1 MAPSDSDHNGPIFL
15 TTSELNGDIPF
26 FVLFGFPVL
35 GRFEYVSVTDDMIDD
50 CIELFLRSFCLDEPI
65 SICTEIAS
73 SQKAQE
79 ELIEL
84 SKITL
89 QDGASVAAIDKVT
102 GKIVSVAFN
111 KIQVGINGYIWYY
124 SDSNQ
129 SELAIIYLFVFQKR
143 LCPGET
149 AFFDDFAD
157 NCVEPSSKEFVKF
170 MYFIDS
176 KCDIFDQYQIDYSLE
191 LMFLF
196 TDRAYRGMK
205 IGRSICL
212 TTGKLGVMQA
222 IGKFKLPKYP
232 NIKLGGMSAV
242 CSNALSLRIARR
254 SGLDELVSLGYEQF
268 MHNGKSF
275 VDFLPKEQTG
285 VVLVGKKFEQYQ
297 RVLIKRVLRICGKKS
312 LMEELIFSIPVRGSK
327 KIKI

>member
-1 MAPSDSDHNGPIFL
+1 M
-15 TTSELNGDIPF
+15 
-26 FVLFGFPVL
+26 
-35 GRFEYVSVTDDMIDD
+35 
-50 CIELFLRSFCLDEPI
+50 
-65 SICTEIAS
+65 
-73 SQKAQE
+73 
-79 ELIEL
+79 
-84 SKITL
+84 
-89 QDGASVAAIDKVT
+89 
-102 GKIVSVAFN
+102 
-111 KIQVGINGYIWYY
+111 YI
-124 SDSNQ
+124 
-129 SELAIIYLFVFQKR
+129 
-143 LCPGET
+143 
-149 AFFDDFAD
+149 
-157 NCVEPSSKEFVKF
+157 
-170 MYFIDS
+170 IDS

-254 SGLDELVSLGYEQF
+254 SGLDELISLGYDQF

-275 VDFLPKEQTG
+275 ADFLPKEQTG
-285 VVLVGKKFEQYQ
+285 VILVGKKFEQYQ
-297 RVLIKRVLRICGKKS
+297 RVLIKKVLGICGKKS

-327 KIKI
+327 RIKI